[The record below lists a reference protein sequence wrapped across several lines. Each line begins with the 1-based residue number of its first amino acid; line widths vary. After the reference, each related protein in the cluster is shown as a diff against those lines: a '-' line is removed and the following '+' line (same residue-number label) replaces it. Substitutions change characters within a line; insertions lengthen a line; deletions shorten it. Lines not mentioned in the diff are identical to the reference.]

1 MTAGAKSGPRGPTGG
16 RIGIHGAEGDVRPA
30 GPAGL
35 SVRDGEP
42 LYRALVANIQDGLFL
57 IADSRLLL
65 VNEAFSQMIGHPI
78 ADLIGKEFFDFVAP
92 EDRDFIG
99 DRYRRRQAGEELPSL
114 YDFRLLHRDGQTRIH
129 VLMSVGV
136 MPLDDGRMAT
146 VGTLKD
152 ITEAKQAEE
161 ALRESEERFRN
172 LVEGSIQ
179 GIIIHR
185 DFQPLFVNKAL
196 AEMFGY
202 ASVAEI
208 LALESYLDLIA
219 PHERDR
225 LRGYAA
231 LRNMGREAPQT
242 YEYEGLRKDGSVVWV
257 ENRVRRITW
266 RDGPAAQST
275 LVDITQRKRA
285 QEQILHLAS
294 HDTLTGL
301 PNRALGRDRLLLAL
315 ARARRSGGR
324 AGVLFIDI
332 DGFKEINDTLGHATG
347 DDLLAELARRLS
359 AGVRE
364 SDTVARY
371 GGDEFLFVLF
381 DIDDDHA
388 AERVAEML
396 LTTLRRPL
404 NLRGHEI
411 SVGASIGIAV
421 FPDHGETPEALLGA
435 ADDAMYAAKRS
446 GRNRYGFA
454 GRPAPTDR

>member
-1 MTAGAKSGPRGPTGG
+1 MNSGRRDSKNG
-16 RIGIHGAEGDVRPA
+16 RIGLEISDDSARPD

-35 SVRDGEP
+35 SIRDGEP

-57 IADSRLLL
+57 IADHRLLL
-65 VNEAFSQMIGHPI
+65 VNEAFAQMVGYPL
-78 ADLIGKEFFDFVAP
+78 ADLIGQEFLDFVAP
-92 EDRDFIG
+92 EDRDLVV
-99 DRYRRRQAGEELPSL
+99 DRYRRRQAGEDLPSL
-114 YDFRLLHRDGQTRIH
+114 YDFRLLHRDGETRIH

-161 ALRESEERFRN
+161 ALRDSEERFRN

-179 GIIIHR
+179 GIIVHR
-185 DFQPLFVNKAL
+185 DFKPLFFNKAL
-196 AEMFGY
+196 AEIFGY
-202 ASVAEI
+202 ASADDI
-208 LALESYLDLIA
+208 LALDSYLDLIA

-225 LRGYAA
+225 LLGYAA
-231 LRNMGREAPQT
+231 LRRMGREAPRT

-266 RDGPAAQST
+266 RDGPATQST

-294 HDTLTGL
+294 HDPLTGL
-301 PNRALGRDRLLLAL
+301 PNRALGRDRLMLAL
-315 ARARRSGGR
+315 ARARRSGSR
-324 AGVLFIDI
+324 AAVLFIDL
-332 DGFKEINDTLGHATG
+332 DGFKAINDSLGHATG

-396 LTTLRRPL
+396 LATVSRPL
-404 NLRGHEI
+404 QLQGREV

-421 FPDHGETPEALLGA
+421 FPDHGDTPEALLSA
-435 ADDAMYAAKRS
+435 ADAAMYAAKQS
-446 GRNRYGFA
+446 GRNRYRFA
-454 GRPAPTDR
+454 ETA